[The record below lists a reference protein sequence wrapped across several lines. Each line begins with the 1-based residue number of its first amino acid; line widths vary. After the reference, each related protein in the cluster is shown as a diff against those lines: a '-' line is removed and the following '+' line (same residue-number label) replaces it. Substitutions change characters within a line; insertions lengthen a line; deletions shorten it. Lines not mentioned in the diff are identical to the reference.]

1 MLPPCPY
8 LILIGGKVFKHA
20 HCTVAGAMEKDRGGA
35 HGNRGEFRE
44 GKCGTFSTVSLKTLT
59 LRPVGSL
66 CTIKKS
72 YLLSD
77 YYVVE
82 SGIFD

>member
-1 MLPPCPY
+1 MSVL
-8 LILIGGKVFKHA
+8 LKINR
-20 HCTVAGAMEKDRGGA
+20 MEKDRGGA

-44 GKCGTFSTVSLKTLT
+44 GKCGTFFTVSLKTLT